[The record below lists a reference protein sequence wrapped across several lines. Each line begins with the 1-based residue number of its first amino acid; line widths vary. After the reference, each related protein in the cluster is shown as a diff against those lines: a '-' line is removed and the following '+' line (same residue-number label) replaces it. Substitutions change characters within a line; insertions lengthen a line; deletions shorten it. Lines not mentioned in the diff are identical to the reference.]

1 MSKACIA
8 IAALLCACRGPVD
21 VRGLYIAS
29 DHRGSFVPCE
39 HPDTIFY
46 VTDTTLA
53 ATYRRAATSPHEWLF
68 VRLRAV
74 QSDSGSIYSGSHYLR
89 VQQVLEIRERAAGE
103 CPRITEPTP
112 LSSAAPIHS

>member
-1 MSKACIA
+1 MVAC
-8 IAALLCACRGPVD
+8 AALLTACRGPVD

-29 DHRGSFVPCE
+29 DHRGSFVPCD
-39 HPDTIFY
+39 HPDTVFS
-46 VTDTTLA
+46 VTDTALA
-53 ATYRRAATSPHEWLF
+53 ATYHRAATTPHQWLF

-89 VQQVLEIRERAAGE
+89 VQHVLEIRARGPGE

-112 LSSAAPIHS
+112 LSMAAPIHP